1 MTSSGF
7 NEEPVVEEAPV
18 ENTLETV
25 NTILKKRIY
34 QQEILSEIGVF
45 ALGSP
50 SFDQLLNEAVRLTA
64 DGLDVQLCKIL
75 EYRPD
80 TNDFLIRA
88 GIGWHEGVVG
98 HATLGADLASPAG
111 FALKTEKPVISNHLE
126 NEERFRTPELLQEH
140 GVKRAMN
147 VILQGE
153 GRPYGVLEVDSRS
166 EQDFVE
172 NDLAFLRGAA
182 NIIGMAIERDHNEQ
196 LLKASIERQV
206 YLLKEMNH
214 RVKNSL
220 AIVTSVL
227 RLQANAAKN
236 PELTEQLEKASFR
249 VNAIAQAHQQ
259 LYLGAELQTMDVGT
273 YIDAVCKDLAA
284 TTASYTVNCIF
295 DKAIYLPTDQAVS
308 CALIVNELVTNA
320 FKYAYTDANSGI
332 VQVEV
337 LRADDKHF
345 SICVADSGNG
355 LPHGFDIKTR
365 TGLGMKI
372 IQSFASQLKAELT
385 IESADTGTKFC
396 LFIPLS
402 EG

>member
-1 MTSSGF
+1 MTSSSTHD
-7 NEEPVVEEAPV
+7 EPVIEEAPV
-18 ENTLETV
+18 DTLETV
-25 NTILKKRIY
+25 NTALKKRIY

-64 DGLDVQLCKIL
+64 EGLDVHLCKIL
-75 EYRPD
+75 EFRPA
-80 TNDFLIRA
+80 TNDFLVRA
-88 GIGWHEGVVG
+88 GIGWHAGVVG
-98 HATLGADLASPAG
+98 NATLGADLASPAG

-126 NEERFRTPELLQEH
+126 NEERFRTPDLLHEH

-166 EQDFVE
+166 EQDFEE

-249 VNAIAQAHQQ
+249 VNAIAHAHQQ
-259 LYLGAELQTMDVGT
+259 LYLGAELHTMDVGT

-284 TTASYTVNCIF
+284 TTANTIVNCNF
-295 DKAIYLPTDQAVS
+295 DKGIYLATDQAVS

-320 FKYAYTDANSGI
+320 FKYAYADTSSGI
-332 VQVEV
+332 VQVDV
-337 LRADDKHF
+337 LRNNDTHF
-345 SICVADSGNG
+345 SICVTDSGGG
-355 LPHGFDIKTR
+355 LPEGFDIKAR

-372 IQSFASQLKAELT
+372 IQSFASQLKAELIIDST
-385 IESADTGTKFC
+385 NAGTRFC
-396 LFIPLS
+396 LCIPLPH
-402 EG
+402 

>member
-1 MTSSGF
+1 MTSSSTHD
-7 NEEPVVEEAPV
+7 EPVIEEAPV
-18 ENTLETV
+18 DTLETV
-25 NTILKKRIY
+25 NTALKKRIY

-64 DGLDVQLCKIL
+64 EGLDVQLCKIL
-75 EYRPD
+75 EFRPA
-80 TNDFLIRA
+80 TNDFLVRA
-88 GIGWHEGVVG
+88 GIGWHAGVVG
-98 HATLGADLASPAG
+98 NATLGADLASPAG

-126 NEERFRTPELLQEH
+126 NEERFRTPDLLHDH

-166 EQDFVE
+166 EQDFEE

-249 VNAIAQAHQQ
+249 VNAIAHAHQQ
-259 LYLGAELQTMDVGT
+259 LYLGAELHTMDVGT

-284 TTASYTVNCIF
+284 TTANTIVNCNF
-295 DKAIYLPTDQAVS
+295 DKGIYLATDQAVS

-320 FKYAYTDANSGI
+320 FKYAYADTSSGI
-332 VQVEV
+332 VQVDV
-337 LRADDKHF
+337 LRNNDTHF
-345 SICVADSGNG
+345 SICVTDSGGG
-355 LPHGFDIKTR
+355 LPEGFDIKAR

-372 IQSFASQLKAELT
+372 IQSFASQLKAELIIDST
-385 IESADTGTKFC
+385 NAGTRFC
-396 LFIPLS
+396 LCIPLPH
-402 EG
+402 

>member
-1 MTSSGF
+1 MTSSH
-7 NEEPVVEEAPV
+7 NHAEPVVEESPV
-18 ENTLETV
+18 DDPLETV
-25 NTILKKRIY
+25 NAVLKKRIH

-50 SFDQLLNEAVRLTA
+50 SFDQLLIEAVRLTA
-64 DGLDVQLCKIL
+64 EGLDVQLCKIL
-75 EYRPD
+75 EFRPA
-80 TNDFLIRA
+80 TNDFLVRA
-88 GIGWHEGVVG
+88 GIGWQAGVVG
-98 HATLGADLASPAG
+98 NATLGADLASPAG

-126 NEERFRTPELLQEH
+126 NEERFRTPQLLQDH

-153 GRPYGVLEVDSRS
+153 GRPYGVLEVDSRT

-196 LLKASIERQV
+196 LLKSSIERQV

-220 AIVTSVL
+220 AIVTSIL
-227 RLQANAAKN
+227 RLQANEAKN

-259 LYLGAELQTMDVGT
+259 LYLGAELHTMEVGT
-273 YIDAVCKDLAA
+273 YIDAVCKDLTA
-284 TTASYTVNCIF
+284 TTASYIVNCHF
-295 DKAIYLPTDQAVS
+295 DKDIYLATDQAVS

-320 FKYAYTDANSGI
+320 FKYAYAETKSGT
-332 VQVEV
+332 VQVDV
-337 LRADDKHF
+337 LRCDNKHF
-345 SICVADSGNG
+345 SICVTDSGSG
-355 LPHGFDIKTR
+355 LPQGFDIKAR

-372 IQSFASQLKAELT
+372 IQSFASQLKAEIT
-385 IESADTGTKFC
+385 IDSTHAGTRFC
-396 LFIPLS
+396 LLMPLPD
-402 EG
+402 

>member
-1 MTSSGF
+1 MTSSSTHD
-7 NEEPVVEEAPV
+7 EPVIEEAPV
-18 ENTLETV
+18 DTLETV
-25 NTILKKRIY
+25 NTALKKRIY

-64 DGLDVQLCKIL
+64 EGLDVQLCKIL
-75 EYRPD
+75 EFRPA
-80 TNDFLIRA
+80 TNDFLVRA
-88 GIGWHEGVVG
+88 GIGWHAGVVG
-98 HATLGADLASPAG
+98 NATLGADLASPAG

-126 NEERFRTPELLQEH
+126 NEERFRTPDLLHEH

-166 EQDFVE
+166 EQDFEE

-249 VNAIAQAHQQ
+249 VNAIAHAHQQ
-259 LYLGAELQTMDVGT
+259 LYLGAELHTMDVGT

-284 TTASYTVNCIF
+284 TTANTIVNCNF
-295 DKAIYLPTDQAVS
+295 DKGIYLATDQAVS

-320 FKYAYTDANSGI
+320 FKYAYADTSSGI
-332 VQVEV
+332 VQVDV
-337 LRADDKHF
+337 LRNNDTHF
-345 SICVADSGNG
+345 SICVTDSGGG
-355 LPHGFDIKTR
+355 LPEGFDIKAR

-372 IQSFASQLKAELT
+372 IQSFASQLKAELIIDST
-385 IESADTGTKFC
+385 NAGTRFC
-396 LFIPLS
+396 LCIPLPH
-402 EG
+402 